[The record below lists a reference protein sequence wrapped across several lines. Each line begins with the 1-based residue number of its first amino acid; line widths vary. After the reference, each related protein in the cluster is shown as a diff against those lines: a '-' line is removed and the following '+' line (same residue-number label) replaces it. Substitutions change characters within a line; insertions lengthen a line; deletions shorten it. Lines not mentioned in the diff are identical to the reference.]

1 MDYKVL
7 YRKYRPDDFSSIIGQ
22 DYMTSILRN
31 SIKNSKISHAY
42 IFSGP
47 RGTGKTSTAKVFAK
61 AINCLNPTDNGPCN
75 NCDSCNHFKENADII
90 EIDAA
95 SNNGVEEIR
104 EIINNIKLAPAYSK
118 YKVYIIDEVHMLS
131 TSAFNALLLTL
142 EEPPKHIVFILA
154 TTNIEAVPITILSR
168 CQRFDFHKITIDN
181 IIRRLSYVVQEENI
195 KITQEA
201 LEEIAYISD
210 GGLRDALSILDQL
223 SSQSSEITIEEVIS
237 HFGSISKKQINN
249 LFKTILENDI
259 DTFDNLIKNFKE
271 LAIDYKLF
279 IKKMLEKIEELAISI
294 KKDNINEGLSY
305 KELKEMAFELAD
317 ISNYININ
325 IDPYLLIEITLLKYM
340 KNATSQNS
348 ISNVESKAEVENISP
363 VIEKPVPKPLEAVE
377 EKDISSLIKIRINN
391 CLALASKDRLQDL
404 KAKWPQFI
412 RNLDNKSL
420 MNLLIDTNI
429 AAASDS
435 IAILTNNLDGS
446 VNLINKELENI
457 KNTFKKLFDLNYKF
471 IAITDKKWQ
480 EEKLIYINNL
490 KNKVP
495 YVLMDE
501 PTEEV
506 KEEPE
511 INNIEKT
518 ALEIFDKDKI
528 EIE

>member
-1 MDYKVL
+1 M
-7 YRKYRPDDFSSIIGQ
+7 
-22 DYMTSILRN
+22 
-31 SIKNSKISHAY
+31 
-42 IFSGP
+42 
-47 RGTGKTSTAKVFAK
+47 
-61 AINCLNPTDNGPCN
+61 
-75 NCDSCNHFKENADII
+75 
-90 EIDAA
+90 
-95 SNNGVEEIR
+95 
-104 EIINNIKLAPAYSK
+104 
-118 YKVYIIDEVHMLS
+118 
-131 TSAFNALLLTL
+131 
-142 EEPPKHIVFILA
+142 
-154 TTNIEAVPITILSR
+154 
-168 CQRFDFHKITIDN
+168 
-181 IIRRLSYVVQEENI
+181 
-195 KITQEA
+195 
-201 LEEIAYISD
+201 
-210 GGLRDALSILDQL
+210 
-223 SSQSSEITIEEVIS
+223 
-237 HFGSISKKQINN
+237 
-249 LFKTILENDI
+249 
-259 DTFDNLIKNFKE
+259 
-271 LAIDYKLF
+271 
-279 IKKMLEKIEELAISI
+279 
-294 KKDNINEGLSY
+294 
-305 KELKEMAFELAD
+305 
-317 ISNYININ
+317 
-325 IDPYLLIEITLLKYM
+325 
-340 KNATSQNS
+340 
-348 ISNVESKAEVENISP
+348 
-363 VIEKPVPKPLEAVE
+363 E

>member
-1 MDYKVL
+1 
-7 YRKYRPDDFSSIIGQ
+7 
-22 DYMTSILRN
+22 
-31 SIKNSKISHAY
+31 
-42 IFSGP
+42 
-47 RGTGKTSTAKVFAK
+47 
-61 AINCLNPTDNGPCN
+61 
-75 NCDSCNHFKENADII
+75 
-90 EIDAA
+90 
-95 SNNGVEEIR
+95 
-104 EIINNIKLAPAYSK
+104 
-118 YKVYIIDEVHMLS
+118 
-131 TSAFNALLLTL
+131 
-142 EEPPKHIVFILA
+142 
-154 TTNIEAVPITILSR
+154 
-168 CQRFDFHKITIDN
+168 
-181 IIRRLSYVVQEENI
+181 
-195 KITQEA
+195 
-201 LEEIAYISD
+201 
-210 GGLRDALSILDQL
+210 
-223 SSQSSEITIEEVIS
+223 
-237 HFGSISKKQINN
+237 
-249 LFKTILENDI
+249 
-259 DTFDNLIKNFKE
+259 
-271 LAIDYKLF
+271 
-279 IKKMLEKIEELAISI
+279 MLEKIEELAISI